1 VCADLFILT
10 FKNIKMDIK
19 NLGLKAWHFVAA
31 VAFVGLGVAVGNV
44 MYDGYNTL
52 KNRAKITD
60 PTKKAYPAKKA

>member
-1 VCADLFILT
+1 
-10 FKNIKMDIK
+10 MDIK

-31 VAFVGLGVAVGNV
+31 VAFVGLGVAVGNA

-60 PTKKAYPAKKA
+60 PAKKA